1 MTALIVLLFVV
12 AFVCA
17 RIMRSTKMWWSCII
31 AILAGLLIGITSKYV
46 VSDSN
51 DEELTVVTTDFSSNQ
66 NEYMQC
72 TFDDAIAL
80 LEDTNIVGY
89 TYFEEPKRLDG
100 YNKRPI
106 IGAREPPGIED
117 DS

>member
-1 MTALIVLLFVV
+1 M
-12 AFVCA
+12 VCS
-17 RIMRSTKMWWSCII
+17 ILGFTGSLNWIYSYPPIKTSPESI
-31 AILAGLLIGITSKYV
+31 AILAVLLIGITSKYV

-51 DEELTVVTTDFSSNQ
+51 NEELTIVTTDFSSNQ
-66 NEYMQC
+66 NEYIQC